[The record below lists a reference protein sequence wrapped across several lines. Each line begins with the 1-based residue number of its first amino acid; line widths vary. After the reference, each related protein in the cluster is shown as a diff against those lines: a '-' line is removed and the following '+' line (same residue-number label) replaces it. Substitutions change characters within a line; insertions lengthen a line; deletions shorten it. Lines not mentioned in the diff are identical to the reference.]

1 MQNLMIRFLISS
13 GLFLLFLSC
22 KTYEIPNT
30 IKIDSDRKNFQNRYF
45 SDSQIDYVYK
55 ANIEVYGKQLGGIF
69 VAKKINDTLHRAVL
83 TTDFGN
89 TLLDFEVSENSF
101 NVNYCVDDLN
111 KKIVLN
117 TLEKDFRLVFRE
129 KYNIEE
135 VFENQSHTIYKT
147 KYGNRFNYL
156 FEHKSDKMLTKLTH
170 TTKVKE
176 KVLIQFEGKNT
187 TFAEKIIIEHKNIKL
202 KIELNQISN

>member
-1 MQNLMIRFLISS
+1 MMRFLISS
-13 GLFLLFLSC
+13 GLFLLFISC
-22 KTYEIPNT
+22 KTYEIPNVA
-30 IKIDSDRKNFQNRYF
+30 KIENGQRIIQNFYF
-45 SDSQIDYVYK
+45 SDSEKDYVYK

-101 NVNYCVDDLN
+101 KVNYCIEELN

-117 TLEKDFRLVFRE
+117 TLKKDFRLVFRE
-129 KYNIEE
+129 KYSAEE
-135 VFENQSHTIYKT
+135 VFENQIHTIYKT
-147 KYGNRFNYL
+147 KDGNRFNYL
-156 FEHKSDKMLTKLTH
+156 FENKSDKRLTKLTH
-170 TTKVKE
+170 TTKSKE

>member
-1 MQNLMIRFLISS
+1 MRFLINS
-13 GLFLLFLSC
+13 GLFLLFISC
-22 KTYEIPNT
+22 KTYEIPNVA
-30 IKIDSDRKNFQNRYF
+30 KIENGKRIIQNFYF
-45 SDSQIDYVYK
+45 SDSEKDYVYK

-101 NVNYCVDDLN
+101 KVNYCIEELN

-117 TLEKDFRLVFRE
+117 TLKKDFRLVFRE
-129 KYNIEE
+129 KYSAEE
-135 VFENQSHTIYKT
+135 VFENQIHTIYKT
-147 KYGNRFNYL
+147 KDGNRFNYL
-156 FEHKSDKMLTKLTH
+156 FENKSDIRLTKLTH
-170 TTKVKE
+170 TTKSKE

>member
-1 MQNLMIRFLISS
+1 MMRFLISS
-13 GLFLLFLSC
+13 GLFLLFISC
-22 KTYEIPNT
+22 KTYEIPNVA
-30 IKIDSDRKNFQNRYF
+30 KIENGQRIIQNFYF
-45 SDSQIDYVYK
+45 SDSEKDYVYK

-101 NVNYCVDDLN
+101 KVNYCIEELN

-117 TLEKDFRLVFRE
+117 TLKKDFRLVFRE
-129 KYNIEE
+129 KYSAEE
-135 VFENQSHTIYKT
+135 VFENQIHTIYKT
-147 KYGNRFNYL
+147 KDGNRFNYL
-156 FEHKSDKMLTKLTH
+156 FENKSDIRLTKLTH
-170 TTKVKE
+170 TTKSKE

>member
-1 MQNLMIRFLISS
+1 MMRFLISS
-13 GLFLLFLSC
+13 GLFLLFISC
-22 KTYEIPNT
+22 KTYEIPNVA
-30 IKIDSDRKNFQNRYF
+30 KIENEQRIIQNFYF
-45 SDSQIDYVYK
+45 SDSEKDYVYK
-55 ANIEVYGKQLGGIF
+55 ASIEVYGKQLGGIF

-101 NVNYCVDDLN
+101 KVNYCVEELN

-117 TLEKDFRLVFRE
+117 TLKKDFRLVFRE
-129 KYNIEE
+129 KYRAEE
-135 VFENQSHTIYKT
+135 VFENQIHTIYKT
-147 KYGNRFNYL
+147 KDRNRFNYL
-156 FEHKSDKMLTKLTH
+156 FENKSDKRLTKLIH
-170 TTKVKE
+170 TTKARE

-187 TFAEKIIIEHKNIKL
+187 TFAEKIVIEHKNINL

>member
-1 MQNLMIRFLISS
+1 MIRFLISS

-30 IKIDSDRKNFQNRYF
+30 IKIDSSRKDFQNRYF
-45 SDSQIDYVYK
+45 SDTQKDYVYK
-55 ANIEVYGKQLGGIF
+55 ASIEVYGKQLGGIF

-101 NVNYCVDDLN
+101 KVNYCVDDLN

-117 TLEKDFRLVFRE
+117 TLKKDFRLVFRE
-129 KYNIEE
+129 NFNIEE
-135 VFENQSHTIYKT
+135 VFENETHTIYKT
-147 KYGNRFNYL
+147 NYGNRFNYL
-156 FEHKSDKMLTKLTH
+156 FEHKSDNKLTKLTH
-170 TTKVKE
+170 TTKAKE

-187 TFAEKIIIEHKNIKL
+187 TFAEKIIIKHKNIKL
-202 KIELNQISN
+202 KIELNKISN

>member
-1 MQNLMIRFLISS
+1 MMRFLISS
-13 GLFLLFLSC
+13 GLFLLFISC
-22 KTYEIPNT
+22 KTYEIPNVA
-30 IKIDSDRKNFQNRYF
+30 KIENGKRIIQNFYF
-45 SDSQIDYVYK
+45 SDSEKDYVYK

-101 NVNYCVDDLN
+101 KVNYCIEELN

-117 TLEKDFRLVFRE
+117 TLKKDFRLVFRE
-129 KYNIEE
+129 KYSAEE
-135 VFENQSHTIYKT
+135 VFENQIHTIYKT
-147 KYGNRFNYL
+147 KDGNRFNYL
-156 FEHKSDKMLTKLTH
+156 FENKSDIRLTKLTH
-170 TTKVKE
+170 TTKSKE

>member
-1 MQNLMIRFLISS
+1 MMRFLISS
-13 GLFLLFLSC
+13 GLFLLFISC
-22 KTYEIPNT
+22 KTYEIPNVA
-30 IKIDSDRKNFQNRYF
+30 KIENGQRIIQNFYF
-45 SDSQIDYVYK
+45 SDSEKDYVYK

-101 NVNYCVDDLN
+101 KVNYCIEELN

-117 TLEKDFRLVFRE
+117 TLKKDFRLVFRE
-129 KYNIEE
+129 KYSAEE
-135 VFENQSHTIYKT
+135 VFENQIHTIYKT
-147 KYGNRFNYL
+147 KDGNRFNYL
-156 FEHKSDKMLTKLTH
+156 FENKSDKWLTKLTH
-170 TTKVKE
+170 TTKSKE

>member
-1 MQNLMIRFLISS
+1 MMRFLISS
-13 GLFLLFLSC
+13 GLFLLFISC
-22 KTYEIPNT
+22 KTYEIPNVA
-30 IKIDSDRKNFQNRYF
+30 KIENGQRIIQNFYF
-45 SDSQIDYVYK
+45 SDSEKDYVYK

-101 NVNYCVDDLN
+101 KVNYCIEELN

-117 TLEKDFRLVFRE
+117 TLKKDFRLVFRE
-129 KYNIEE
+129 KYSAEE
-135 VFENQSHTIYKT
+135 VFENQIHTIYKT
-147 KYGNRFNYL
+147 KDGNRFNYL
-156 FEHKSDKMLTKLTH
+156 FENKSDKRLTKLTH
-170 TTKVKE
+170 TTKSKE

-187 TFAEKIIIEHKNIKL
+187 TFAEKITIEHKNIKL

>member
-1 MQNLMIRFLISS
+1 MMRFLISS
-13 GLFLLFLSC
+13 GLFLLFISC
-22 KTYEIPNT
+22 KTYEIPNVA
-30 IKIDSDRKNFQNRYF
+30 KIENGERIIQNFYF
-45 SDSQIDYVYK
+45 SDSEKDYVYK

-101 NVNYCVDDLN
+101 KVNYCIEELN

-117 TLEKDFRLVFRE
+117 TLKKDFRLVFRE
-129 KYNIEE
+129 KYSAEE
-135 VFENQSHTIYKT
+135 VFENQIHTIYKT
-147 KYGNRFNYL
+147 KDGNRFNYL
-156 FEHKSDKMLTKLTH
+156 FENKSDKRLTKLTH
-170 TTKVKE
+170 ATKSKE

>member
-1 MQNLMIRFLISS
+1 MMRFLISS
-13 GLFLLFLSC
+13 GLFLLFISC
-22 KTYEIPNT
+22 KTYEIPNVA
-30 IKIDSDRKNFQNRYF
+30 KIENGERIIQNFYF
-45 SDSQIDYVYK
+45 SDSEKDYVYK

-101 NVNYCVDDLN
+101 KVNYCIEELN

-117 TLEKDFRLVFRE
+117 TLKKDFRLVFRE
-129 KYNIEE
+129 KYSAEE
-135 VFENQSHTIYKT
+135 VFENQIHTIYKT
-147 KYGNRFNYL
+147 KDGNRFNYL
-156 FEHKSDKMLTKLTH
+156 FENKSDKRLTKLTH
-170 TTKVKE
+170 TTKSKE

>member
-1 MQNLMIRFLISS
+1 MMRFLISS
-13 GLFLLFLSC
+13 GLFLLFISC
-22 KTYEIPNT
+22 KTYEIPNVA
-30 IKIDSDRKNFQNRYF
+30 KIENGERIIQNFYF
-45 SDSQIDYVYK
+45 SDSEKDYVYK
-55 ANIEVYGKQLGGIF
+55 ASIDVYGKQLGGIF
-69 VAKKINDTLHRAVL
+69 VAKKINDTLHRTVL

-101 NVNYCVDDLN
+101 KVNYCIEELN

-117 TLEKDFRLVFRE
+117 TLKKDFRLVFRE
-129 KYNIEE
+129 KYSAEE
-135 VFENQSHTIYKT
+135 VFENQIHTIYKT
-147 KYGNRFNYL
+147 KDGNRFNYL
-156 FEHKSDKMLTKLTH
+156 FENKSDIRLTKLTH
-170 TTKVKE
+170 TTKSKE